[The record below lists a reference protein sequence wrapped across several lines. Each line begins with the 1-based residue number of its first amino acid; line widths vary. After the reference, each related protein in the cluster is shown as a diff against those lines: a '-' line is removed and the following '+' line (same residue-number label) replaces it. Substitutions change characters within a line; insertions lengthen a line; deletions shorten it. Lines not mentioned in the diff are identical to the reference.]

1 MSVSIVIADD
11 HPLMLRGL
19 SDYISSKG
27 FNIIGSA
34 EDGKTAYNHIVK
46 LKPDLA
52 LLDIRMPGMTGLEVA
67 KACYKNN
74 LPTKKNMLKQISD
87 ILNNQ
92 NSSKKMKDEI

>member
-34 EDGKTAYNHIVK
+34 EDGKRK
-46 LKPDLA
+46 
-52 LLDIRMPGMTGLEVA
+52 
-67 KACYKNN
+67 
-74 LPTKKNMLKQISD
+74 
-87 ILNNQ
+87 
-92 NSSKKMKDEI
+92 